1 MINELHLIIVAL
13 IIGCVFLATR
23 LGKAHKKND
32 ELELKVIRFQD
43 QQIAVKFNELLL
55 NVKTLKKPKLNKT
68 TEQLLVLAVKSSN
81 SNEAAAAAAQACKR
95 IAKELGIS

>member
-23 LGKAHKKND
+23 LGKAQNENEKLK
-32 ELELKVIRFQD
+32 LKVMMFEGRQV
-43 QQIAVKFNELLL
+43 AVKFNELLL
-55 NVKTLKKPKLNKT
+55 NATIDKKPKFNKT